1 MVALESSFIKVLA
14 QISINQV
21 DITEGPEVKTLNTV
35 GMYVAQGRL
44 QIAKFV
50 GGRGLEINIQSND
63 ILKIQQICMESKIS
77 INAIEQNN
85 ILITLNKGEQKD
97 FMNKLDNEGVKIQKS
112 ESVDKDLEEIYLNL
126 TKR

>member
-1 MVALESSFIKVLA
+1 
-14 QISINQV
+14 
-21 DITEGPEVKTLNTV
+21 
-35 GMYVAQGRL
+35 
-44 QIAKFV
+44 
-50 GGRGLEINIQSND
+50 
-63 ILKIQQICMESKIS
+63 MESKIS